1 MEMINNL
8 MQEFW
13 FVSLLKLLVGAL
25 LTGFIGLQRSS
36 LNKPAGFGT
45 HAILGTSAVLVVLL
59 SEYLAMNSS
68 DMDLSRIPAQ
78 LLSGIGFIGA
88 GTILRDGINVKGV
101 TTAAGLL
108 AVTCIGL
115 AVGSGF
121 FAGAVIATI
130 IVYLLL
136 AYSHNI
142 SSKFERYSML
152 DIELTVEQNVSET
165 VEMIKR
171 YLNSKRVE
179 IKSIKRSDKKTT
191 RKTEDAI
198 VAIVGTFDSRIIKK
212 NTIIGDLIS
221 FENISSVTD
230 EDE

>member
-1 MEMINNL
+1 MEWINEL

-13 FVSLLKLLVGAL
+13 FIALLKLIVGAL

-59 SEYLAMNSS
+59 SEYMSMNS
-68 DMDLSRIPAQ
+68 DMDMSRIPAQ

-142 SSKFERYSML
+142 SSKFERYAIL
-152 DIELTVEQNVSET
+152 DFELTIEQNVSET
-165 VEMIKR
+165 VEVIKR
-171 YLNSKRVE
+171 YLNAKRVE

-198 VAIVGTFDSRIIKK
+198 VGIVGTYDSRIVKK
-212 NTIIGDLIS
+212 NTIIGDLIAL
-221 FENISSVTD
+221 ENISSVTD

>member
-1 MEMINNL
+1 MEWINEL

-13 FVSLLKLLVGAL
+13 FIALLKLIVGAL

-59 SEYLAMNSS
+59 SEYMSMNSDV
-68 DMDLSRIPAQ
+68 DMSRIPAQ

-88 GTILRDGINVKGV
+88 GTIIRDGINVKGV

-142 SSKFERYSML
+142 SSKFERYAIL

-165 VEMIKR
+165 VEVIKR
-171 YLNSKRVE
+171 YLNAKRVE

-191 RKTEDAI
+191 RKTEDGV
-198 VAIVGTFDSRIIKK
+198 VAIVGTYDSRIVKK
-212 NTIIGDLIS
+212 NTIIGDLIAL
-221 FENISSVTD
+221 ENISSVTD

>member
-1 MEMINNL
+1 MELINNL

-13 FVSLLKLLVGAL
+13 FQALLKLIVGAL

-59 SEYLAMNSS
+59 SEYMAVNTSV
-68 DMDLSRIPAQ
+68 DMSRIPAQ

-121 FAGAVIATI
+121 FIGALIATI

-142 SSKFERYSML
+142 SSKFERYAVL
-152 DIELTVEQNVSET
+152 DLEITIEQNVSET
-165 VEMIKR
+165 LEVIKR
-171 YLNSKRVE
+171 YLNAKRVE
-179 IKSIKRSDKKTT
+179 IKSIKRSDKKET
-191 RKTEDAI
+191 RKSDDGT
-198 VAIVGTFDSRIIKK
+198 VAIIGTFDSRIVRK
-212 NTIIGDLIS
+212 NTILGDLIS
-221 FENISSVTD
+221 LENVSSVTD

>member
-1 MEMINNL
+1 MEWINEL
-8 MQEFW
+8 MQQLW
-13 FVSLLKLLVGAL
+13 FEALLKLIVGAL

-45 HAILGTSAVLVVLL
+45 HAILGTSAVLVVVL
-59 SEYLAMNSS
+59 SQYMALYHEM
-68 DMDLSRIPAQ
+68 DMSRIPAQ

-121 FAGAVIATI
+121 YFGALIATI

-142 SSKFERYSML
+142 SSKFERYAIL
-152 DIELTVEQNVSET
+152 DIELTVEQNVDET
-165 VEMIKR
+165 MEVIKR
-171 YLNSKRVE
+171 YLTAKRIEV
-179 IKSIKRSDKKTT
+179 KGIKRSDKKTT
-191 RKTEDAI
+191 RKTEDALI
-198 VAIVGTFDSRIIKK
+198 GIVGTYDSRIVKK
-212 NTIIGDLIS
+212 STIINDLIS
-221 FENISSVTD
+221 LENVSSVTD
-230 EDE
+230 EGE

>member
-1 MEMINNL
+1 MEWINEL

-13 FVSLLKLLVGAL
+13 FIALLKLIVGAL

-59 SEYLAMNSS
+59 SEYMSMNS
-68 DMDLSRIPAQ
+68 DMDMSRIPAQ

-142 SSKFERYSML
+142 SSKFERYAIL

-165 VEMIKR
+165 IEVIKR
-171 YLNSKRVE
+171 YLNAKRVE

-191 RKTEDAI
+191 RKTEDGV
-198 VAIVGTFDSRIIKK
+198 VAIVGTYDSRIVKK
-212 NTIIGDLIS
+212 NTIIGDLIAL
-221 FENISSVTD
+221 ENISSVTD

>member
-1 MEMINNL
+1 MEWINEL

-13 FVSLLKLLVGAL
+13 FIALLKLIVGAL

-59 SEYLAMNSS
+59 SEYMSMNSDV
-68 DMDLSRIPAQ
+68 DMSRIPAQ

-142 SSKFERYSML
+142 SSKFERYAIL

-165 VEMIKR
+165 VEVIKR
-171 YLNSKRVE
+171 YLNAKRVE

-191 RKTEDAI
+191 RKTEDGV
-198 VAIVGTFDSRIIKK
+198 VAIVGTYDS
-212 NTIIGDLIS
+212 
-221 FENISSVTD
+221 
-230 EDE
+230 

>member
-1 MEMINNL
+1 MEWINEL
-8 MQEFW
+8 MQQFW
-13 FVSLLKLLVGAL
+13 FEALLKLIVGAL

-45 HAILGTSAVLVVLL
+45 HAILGTSAVLVVVL
-59 SEYLAMNSS
+59 SQYMALYHEM
-68 DMDLSRIPAQ
+68 DMSRIPAQ

-121 FAGAVIATI
+121 YFGALIATI

-142 SSKFERYSML
+142 SSKFERYAIL
-152 DIELTVEQNVSET
+152 DIELTVEQNVDET
-165 VEMIKR
+165 MEVIKR
-171 YLNSKRVE
+171 YLTAKRIEV
-179 IKSIKRSDKKTT
+179 KGIKRSDKKTT
-191 RKTEDAI
+191 RKTEDALI
-198 VAIVGTFDSRIIKK
+198 GIVGTYDSRIIKK
-212 NTIIGDLIS
+212 STIINDLIS
-221 FENISSVTD
+221 LENVSSVTD
-230 EDE
+230 EEE

>member
-1 MEMINNL
+1 MEWINEL

-13 FVSLLKLLVGAL
+13 FIALLKLIVGAL

-59 SEYLAMNSS
+59 SEYMSMNSNV
-68 DMDLSRIPAQ
+68 DMSRIPAQ

-142 SSKFERYSML
+142 SSKFERYAIL

-165 VEMIKR
+165 VEVIKR
-171 YLNSKRVE
+171 YLNAKRVE
-179 IKSIKRSDKKTT
+179 IKSIKRSDKNTT
-191 RKTEDAI
+191 RKTEDGV
-198 VAIVGTFDSRIIKK
+198 VAIVGTYDSRIVKK
-212 NTIIGDLIS
+212 NTIIGDLIAL
-221 FENISSVTD
+221 ENISSVTD

>member
-1 MEMINNL
+1 MELINNL

-13 FVSLLKLLVGAL
+13 FIALLKLLVGAL

-59 SEYLAMNSS
+59 SEYLSMTSS

-142 SSKFERYSML
+142 SSKFERFAIL

-171 YLNSKRVE
+171 YLNGKRVE

-198 VAIVGTFDSRIIKK
+198 VAIVGTYDSRIVKK

>member
-1 MEMINNL
+1 MEWINDL
-8 MQEFW
+8 MQQFW
-13 FVSLLKLLVGAL
+13 FVALLKLLVGAL

-59 SEYLAMNSS
+59 SEYMAINS
-68 DMDLSRIPAQ
+68 DMDMSRIPAQ
-78 LLSGIGFIGA
+78 LISGIGFIGA

-121 FAGAVIATI
+121 YFGALIATI

-142 SSKFERYSML
+142 SSKFERYAIL

-165 VEMIKR
+165 VEMVKR

-179 IKSIKRSDKKTT
+179 IKNIKRSDKKTT
-191 RKTEDAI
+191 RKTEDAL
-198 VAIVGTFDSRIIKK
+198 VAIVGTYDTRIIKK
-212 NTIIGDLIS
+212 NTIIGDLIA
-221 FENISSVTD
+221 FDNISSVTD

>member
-1 MEMINNL
+1 MELINNL

-13 FVSLLKLLVGAL
+13 FVALLKLLVGAL

-59 SEYLAMNSS
+59 SEYMAINS
-68 DMDLSRIPAQ
+68 DMDMSRIPAQ
-78 LLSGIGFIGA
+78 LISGIGFIGA

-121 FAGAVIATI
+121 YFGALIATI

-142 SSKFERYSML
+142 SSKFERYAIL

-165 VEMIKR
+165 VETIKR

-191 RKTEDAI
+191 SKTEDAL
-198 VAIVGTFDSRIIKK
+198 VAIVGTYDSRIIKK
-212 NTIIGDLIS
+212 NTIIGDLIAL
-221 FENISSVTD
+221 ENISSVTD

>member
-1 MEMINNL
+1 MEWINEL

-13 FVSLLKLLVGAL
+13 FIALLKLIVGAL
-25 LTGFIGLQRSS
+25 LKGFIGLQRSS

-59 SEYLAMNSS
+59 SEYMSMNS
-68 DMDLSRIPAQ
+68 DMDMSRIPAQ

-142 SSKFERYSML
+142 SSKFERYAIL
-152 DIELTVEQNVSET
+152 DLELTVEQNVSET
-165 VEMIKR
+165 VEVIKR
-171 YLNSKRVE
+171 YLNAKRVE

-198 VAIVGTFDSRIIKK
+198 VGIVGTYDSRIVKK
-212 NTIIGDLIS
+212 NTIIGDLIAL
-221 FENISSVTD
+221 ENISSVTD

>member
-1 MEMINNL
+1 MEWINEL

-13 FVSLLKLLVGAL
+13 FIALLKLIVGAL

-59 SEYLAMNSS
+59 SEYMSMNS
-68 DMDLSRIPAQ
+68 DMDMSRIPAQ

-142 SSKFERYSML
+142 SSKFERYAIL

-165 VEMIKR
+165 VEVIKR
-171 YLNSKRVE
+171 YLNAKRVE

-191 RKTEDAI
+191 RKTEDGV
-198 VAIVGTFDSRIIKK
+198 VAIVGTYDSRIVKK
-212 NTIIGDLIS
+212 NTIIGDLIAL
-221 FENISSVTD
+221 ENISSVTD

>member
-1 MEMINNL
+1 MELINNL

-13 FVSLLKLLVGAL
+13 FVALLKLLVGAL

-59 SEYLAMNSS
+59 SEYMAINS
-68 DMDLSRIPAQ
+68 DMDMSRIPAQ
-78 LLSGIGFIGA
+78 LISGIGFIGA

-121 FAGAVIATI
+121 YFGALIATI

-142 SSKFERYSML
+142 SSKFERYAIL

-198 VAIVGTFDSRIIKK
+198 VAIVGTYDSRIIKK
-212 NTIIGDLIS
+212 NTIVGDLIS
-221 FENISSVTD
+221 LDNISSVTD

>member
-1 MEMINNL
+1 MEWINEL
-8 MQEFW
+8 MQQFW
-13 FVSLLKLLVGAL
+13 FEALLKLIVGAL

-45 HAILGTSAVLVVLL
+45 HAILGTSAVLVVVL
-59 SEYLAMNSS
+59 SQYMALYHEM
-68 DMDLSRIPAQ
+68 DMSRIPAQ

-121 FAGAVIATI
+121 YFGALIATI

-142 SSKFERYSML
+142 SSKFERYAIL
-152 DIELTVEQNVSET
+152 DIELTVEQNVDET
-165 VEMIKR
+165 MEVIKR
-171 YLNSKRVE
+171 YLTAKRIEV
-179 IKSIKRSDKKTT
+179 KGIKRSDKKTT
-191 RKTEDAI
+191 RKTEDALI
-198 VAIVGTFDSRIIKK
+198 GIVGTYDSRIVKK
-212 NTIIGDLIS
+212 STIINDLIS
-221 FENISSVTD
+221 LENVSSVTD
-230 EDE
+230 EEE

>member
-1 MEMINNL
+1 MEWINEL
-8 MQEFW
+8 MQQFW
-13 FVSLLKLLVGAL
+13 FEALLKLIVGAL

-45 HAILGTSAVLVVLL
+45 HAILGTSAVLVVVL
-59 SEYLAMNSS
+59 SQYMALYHEM
-68 DMDLSRIPAQ
+68 DMSRIPAQ

-121 FAGAVIATI
+121 YFGALIATI

-142 SSKFERYSML
+142 SSKFERYAIL
-152 DIELTVEQNVSET
+152 DIEITVEQNVDET
-165 VEMIKR
+165 MEIIKR
-171 YLNSKRVE
+171 YLTAKRIEV
-179 IKSIKRSDKKTT
+179 KGIKRSDKKST
-191 RKTEDAI
+191 RKTEDALI
-198 VAIVGTFDSRIIKK
+198 GIVGTYDSRIVKK
-212 NTIIGDLIS
+212 STIINDLIS
-221 FENISSVTD
+221 LENVSSVTD
-230 EDE
+230 EEE

>member
-1 MEMINNL
+1 MELINNL

-13 FVSLLKLLVGAL
+13 FVALLKLLVGAL

-59 SEYLAMNSS
+59 SEYMAINS
-68 DMDLSRIPAQ
+68 DMDMSRIPAQ
-78 LLSGIGFIGA
+78 LISGIGFIGA

-121 FAGAVIATI
+121 YFGALIATI

-142 SSKFERYSML
+142 SSKFERYAIL

-165 VEMIKR
+165 IETIKR

-198 VAIVGTFDSRIIKK
+198 VAIIGTYDSRLIKK
-212 NTIIGDLIS
+212 NTIVGDLIAL
-221 FENISSVTD
+221 ENISSVTD

>member
-1 MEMINNL
+1 MEWINEL
-8 MQEFW
+8 MQQFW
-13 FVSLLKLLVGAL
+13 FEALLKLIVGAL

-45 HAILGTSAVLVVLL
+45 HAILGTSAVLVVVL
-59 SEYLAMNSS
+59 SQYMALYHEM
-68 DMDLSRIPAQ
+68 DMSRIPAQ

-121 FAGAVIATI
+121 YFGALIATI

-136 AYSHNI
+136 AYSHYI
-142 SSKFERYSML
+142 SSKFERYAIL
-152 DIELTVEQNVSET
+152 DIELTVEQNVDET
-165 VEMIKR
+165 MEVIKR
-171 YLNSKRVE
+171 YLTAKRIEV
-179 IKSIKRSDKKTT
+179 KGIKRSDKKTT
-191 RKTEDAI
+191 RKAEDALI
-198 VAIVGTFDSRIIKK
+198 GIVGTYDSRIVKK
-212 NTIIGDLIS
+212 STIINDLIS
-221 FENISSVTD
+221 LENVSSVTD
-230 EDE
+230 EEE

>member
-1 MEMINNL
+1 MGTEIPP
-8 MQEFW
+8 
-13 FVSLLKLLVGAL
+13 S
-25 LTGFIGLQRSS
+25 LQRSS

-59 SEYLAMNSS
+59 SEYMSMNS
-68 DMDLSRIPAQ
+68 DMDMSRIPAQ

-142 SSKFERYSML
+142 SSKFERYAIL

-165 VEMIKR
+165 VEVIKR
-171 YLNSKRVE
+171 YLNAKRVE

-198 VAIVGTFDSRIIKK
+198 VSIVGTYDSRIVKK

-221 FENISSVTD
+221 LENISSVTD

>member
-1 MEMINNL
+1 MEWINEL

-13 FVSLLKLLVGAL
+13 FIALLKLIVGAL

-59 SEYLAMNSS
+59 SEYMSMNS
-68 DMDLSRIPAQ
+68 DMDMSRIPAQ

-142 SSKFERYSML
+142 SSKFERYAIL
-152 DIELTVEQNVSET
+152 DIELTIEQNVSET
-165 VEMIKR
+165 VEVIKR
-171 YLNSKRVE
+171 YLNAKRVE

-191 RKTEDAI
+191 RKTEDAV
-198 VAIVGTFDSRIIKK
+198 VAIVGTYDSRIVKK
-212 NTIIGDLIS
+212 NTIIGDLIAL
-221 FENISSVTD
+221 ENISSVTD

>member
-1 MEMINNL
+1 MELINEL
-8 MQEFW
+8 MQQFW
-13 FVSLLKLLVGAL
+13 FEALLKLIVGAL

-45 HAILGTSAVLVVLL
+45 HAILGTSAVLVVVL
-59 SEYLAMNSS
+59 SQYMALYHEM
-68 DMDLSRIPAQ
+68 DMSRIPAQ

-121 FAGAVIATI
+121 YFGAVVATI
-130 IVYLLL
+130 IVFLLL
-136 AYSHNI
+136 SYSHNI
-142 SSKFERYSML
+142 SSKFERYAIL
-152 DIELTVEQNVSET
+152 DIELTIEQNVNET
-165 VEMIKR
+165 MEVIKR
-171 YLNSKRVE
+171 YLAAKRIEV
-179 IKSIKRSDKKTT
+179 KGIKRSDKKTT

-198 VAIVGTFDSRIIKK
+198 VAIVGTYDSRIVKK
-212 NTIIGDLIS
+212 STIINDLIS
-221 FENISSVTD
+221 LENVSSVTD
-230 EDE
+230 EEE

>member
-1 MEMINNL
+1 MEWINEL

-13 FVSLLKLLVGAL
+13 FIALLKLIVGAL

-59 SEYLAMNSS
+59 SEYMSMNS
-68 DMDLSRIPAQ
+68 DMDMSRIPAQ

-142 SSKFERYSML
+142 SSKFERYAIL
-152 DIELTVEQNVSET
+152 DIEITVEQNVSET
-165 VEMIKR
+165 VEVIKR
-171 YLNSKRVE
+171 YLNAKRVE

-198 VAIVGTFDSRIIKK
+198 VSIVGTYDSRIVKK
-212 NTIIGDLIS
+212 NTIIGDLIAL
-221 FENISSVTD
+221 ENISSVTD

>member
-1 MEMINNL
+1 MDIINEL
-8 MQEFW
+8 MQQFW
-13 FVSLLKLLVGAL
+13 FVGLLKLLVGAL

-59 SEYLAMNSS
+59 SEYMAIYS
-68 DMDLSRIPAQ
+68 DMDMSRIPAQ
-78 LLSGIGFIGA
+78 LISGIGFIGA

-121 FAGAVIATI
+121 YFGALVATI

-142 SSKFERYSML
+142 SSKFERYTVL
-152 DIELTVEQNVSET
+152 DVEITVEQNANET
-165 VEMIKR
+165 LEMIKR
-171 YLNSKRVE
+171 YLVSKRVE
-179 IKSIKRSDKKTT
+179 IKRIQRSDKKTT
-191 RKTEDAI
+191 RKTEDALI
-198 VAIVGTFDSRIIKK
+198 NIVGSFDSRIVRKS
-212 NTIIGDLIS
+212 TIIGDLIS

-230 EDE
+230 EGE

>member
-13 FVSLLKLLVGAL
+13 FVALLKLLVGAL

-59 SEYLAMNSS
+59 SEYMSMNSDV
-68 DMDLSRIPAQ
+68 DMSRIPAQ

-142 SSKFERYSML
+142 SSKFERYAIL

-191 RKTEDAI
+191 RKTEDAL
-198 VAIVGTFDSRIIKK
+198 VAIVGTYDSRIVKK

>member
-13 FVSLLKLLVGAL
+13 FVALLKLLVGAL

-59 SEYLAMNSS
+59 SEYLSMSS
-68 DMDLSRIPAQ
+68 PDMDLSRIPAQ

-115 AVGSGF
+115 AVGTGF

-142 SSKFERYSML
+142 SSKFERYAIL
-152 DIELTVEQNVSET
+152 DIELFMGAALGAASA
-165 VEMIKR
+165 I
-171 YLNSKRVE
+171 LG
-179 IKSIKRSDKKTT
+179 KKLGALF
-191 RKTEDAI
+191 R
-198 VAIVGTFDSRIIKK
+198 F
-212 NTIIGDLIS
+212 
-221 FENISSVTD
+221 
-230 EDE
+230 

>member
-1 MEMINNL
+1 MEWINNL

-13 FVSLLKLLVGAL
+13 FVALLKLLVGAL

-59 SEYLAMNSS
+59 SEYLSMNST

-121 FAGAVIATI
+121 FVGALIATI

-142 SSKFERYSML
+142 SSKFERYAIL

-191 RKTEDAI
+191 RKTEDAL
-198 VAIVGTFDSRIIKK
+198 VAIVGTYDSRIVKK

-221 FENISSVTD
+221 FDNISSVTD

>member
-1 MEMINNL
+1 MEWINDL
-8 MQEFW
+8 MQQFW
-13 FVSLLKLLVGAL
+13 FEALLKLIVGAL

-45 HAILGTSAVLVVLL
+45 HAILGTSAVLVVVL
-59 SEYLAMNSS
+59 SQYMALYHEM
-68 DMDLSRIPAQ
+68 DMSRIPAQ

-121 FAGAVIATI
+121 YFGALIATI

-142 SSKFERYSML
+142 SSKFERYAIL
-152 DIELTVEQNVSET
+152 DIELTVEQNVDET
-165 VEMIKR
+165 MEVIKR
-171 YLNSKRVE
+171 YLTAKRIEV
-179 IKSIKRSDKKTT
+179 KGIKRSDKKTT
-191 RKTEDAI
+191 RKTEDALI
-198 VAIVGTFDSRIIKK
+198 GIVGTYDSRIVKK
-212 NTIIGDLIS
+212 STIINDLIS
-221 FENISSVTD
+221 LENVSSVTD
-230 EDE
+230 EGE

>member
-1 MEMINNL
+1 MELINNL

-13 FVSLLKLLVGAL
+13 FIALLKLIVGAL

-45 HAILGTSAVLVVLL
+45 HAILGTSAVLVVIL
-59 SEYLAMNSS
+59 SEYIGLHYNSV
-68 DMDLSRIPAQ
+68 DIARIPAQ

-108 AVTCIGL
+108 AVTCIGM

-121 FAGAVIATI
+121 YTGAIIATI

-142 SSKFERYSML
+142 SSKFERYAVL
-152 DIELTVEQNVSET
+152 DIEITIEQNVSET
-165 VEMIKR
+165 LEVIKR
-171 YLNSKRVE
+171 YFNAKRVE
-179 IKSIKRSDKKTT
+179 LKSIQRSDIKST
-191 RKTEDAI
+191 RKSEDTI
-198 VAIVGTFDSRIIKK
+198 ISVVGTYDSRIVKK
-212 NTIIGDLIS
+212 NTIIGELIS
-221 FENISSVTD
+221 LDNISSVTD
-230 EDE
+230 ETE

>member
-1 MEMINNL
+1 MELINNL

-13 FVSLLKLLVGAL
+13 FVALLKLLVGAL

-59 SEYLAMNSS
+59 SEYMAINS
-68 DMDLSRIPAQ
+68 DMDMSRIPAQ
-78 LLSGIGFIGA
+78 LISGIGFIGA

-121 FAGAVIATI
+121 YSGALIATI

-142 SSKFERYSML
+142 SSKFERYAIL

-198 VAIVGTFDSRIIKK
+198 VAIVGTYDSRIIKK
-212 NTIIGDLIS
+212 NTIVGDLIS
-221 FENISSVTD
+221 LENISSVTD

>member
-1 MEMINNL
+1 MEWINNL

-13 FVSLLKLLVGAL
+13 FQALLKLLVGAL

-59 SEYLAMNSS
+59 SEYLAMTS

-78 LLSGIGFIGA
+78 LLSAMGFIGA

-121 FAGAVIATI
+121 YVGALIATI

-142 SSKFERYSML
+142 SSKFERYAIL

-165 VEMIKR
+165 VEVVKR
-171 YLNSKRVE
+171 YLNAKRVE

-191 RKTEDAI
+191 RKTDDAI
-198 VAIVGTFDSRIIKK
+198 VAIVGTYDSRIVKK

-221 FENISSVTD
+221 LENISSVTD

>member
-1 MEMINNL
+1 MEWINNL

-13 FVSLLKLLVGAL
+13 FVALLKLLVGAL

-59 SEYLAMNSS
+59 SEYLSMNST

-121 FAGAVIATI
+121 FVGALIATI

-142 SSKFERYSML
+142 SSKFERYAVL

-165 VEMIKR
+165 VEVIKR

-191 RKTEDAI
+191 RKTEDAL
-198 VAIVGTFDSRIIKK
+198 VAIVGTYDTRIIKK
-212 NTIIGDLIS
+212 NTIIGDLIA
-221 FENISSVTD
+221 FDNISSVTD

>member
-1 MEMINNL
+1 MEWINEL

-13 FVSLLKLLVGAL
+13 FIALLKLIVGAL

-59 SEYLAMNSS
+59 SEYMSMNS
-68 DMDLSRIPAQ
+68 DMDMSRIPAQ

-142 SSKFERYSML
+142 SSKFERYAIL

-165 VEMIKR
+165 VEVIKR
-171 YLNSKRVE
+171 YLNAKRVE

-198 VAIVGTFDSRIIKK
+198 VSIVGTYDSRIVKK
-212 NTIIGDLIS
+212 NTIIGDLIAL
-221 FENISSVTD
+221 ENISSVTD

>member
-1 MEMINNL
+1 MELINNL

-13 FVSLLKLLVGAL
+13 FVALLKLLVGAL

-45 HAILGTSAVLVVLL
+45 HAILGTSAVFVVLL

-68 DMDLSRIPAQ
+68 EMDLSRIPAQ

-115 AVGSGF
+115 AVGSCF

>member
-59 SEYLAMNSS
+59 SEYLALNSS

-152 DIELTVEQNVSET
+152 DIELIVEQNVSET

-198 VAIVGTFDSRIIKK
+198 VAIVGTYDSRIIKK

>member
-1 MEMINNL
+1 MEWLNNL

-13 FVSLLKLLVGAL
+13 FQALLKLIVGAL

-59 SEYLAMNSS
+59 SQYLALYNS

-121 FAGAVIATI
+121 FVGALIATI

-142 SSKFERYSML
+142 SSKFERYTVL
-152 DIELTVEQNVSET
+152 DIELTIEQNVSET
-165 VEMIKR
+165 LEMIKR
-171 YLNSKRVE
+171 YLNAKRVD

-198 VAIVGTFDSRIIKK
+198 VGIVGTFDSRIVKK
-212 NTIIGDLIS
+212 TTIIGDLIS
-221 FENISSVTD
+221 LENVSSVTD
-230 EDE
+230 EEE

>member
-1 MEMINNL
+1 MEWINNL

-13 FVSLLKLLVGAL
+13 FVALLKLIVGAL

-59 SEYLAMNSS
+59 SEYMSLYT
-68 DMDLSRIPAQ
+68 DMDMSRIPAQ

-121 FAGAVIATI
+121 FAGALIATI

-142 SSKFERYSML
+142 SSKFERYAVL

-165 VEMIKR
+165 VEVIKR
-171 YLNSKRVE
+171 YLNAKRVE

-198 VAIVGTFDSRIIKK
+198 VAIVGTYDSRIVKK

-221 FENISSVTD
+221 LENISSVTD